1 MPNDRVQLR
10 PHRRPPA
17 AFVDS
22 CAKTKNLPLE
32 KEIDIRA
39 CVIDALGGE
48 AVSEF
53 TTEGTESTEIQIAS
67 CWWGRE
73 VFGRAVLLQG

>member
-17 AFVDS
+17 AFVDC

-39 CVIDALGGE
+39 CVIDALRGE
-48 AVSEF
+48 RIFGSDLNRED
-53 TTEGTESTEIQIAS
+53 TERTEDTENAAIVHGEWA
-67 CWWGRE
+67 
-73 VFGRAVLLQG
+73 